1 MFDDET
7 DNTGAAV
14 ADETPAAMPAD
25 DAAVTTEPTT
35 EGAGSDDSAA
45 V

>member
-1 MFDDET
+1 MFDDTTE
-7 DNTGAAV
+7 DTGAAV

-25 DAAVTTEPTT
+25 DAAVTAEPAV
-35 EGAGSDDSAA
+35 EAGSENAA